1 MSELDLKEKFNFAE
15 LCKKIF
21 GKDGYA
27 SVLPNFEHR
36 PEQQEMAYCTAQAYS
51 SDMSILFEAG
61 TGVGKSLAYLIPG
74 IIAAVRY
81 NRQLV
86 VATHTIAL
94 QQQIVEKDLPRIR
107 MLFSNCAALEDCADF
122 KFSLLLG
129 RGNYLCPN
137 RLRRAL
143 SEKKELF
150 DTEES
155 KELDRIAEW
164 AISTRTGL
172 IDELNPPPNPEVW
185 NWVNADSSSCT
196 QKNCADGSCFYQN
209 ARREAASANIV
220 ILNHSLLFALLAA
233 GLGEENG
240 SRGVLFPNDML
251 VLDEAHL
258 VPNVATDAFGASL
271 SNAGILRELKRIYD
285 PKKRRGLITRDG
297 MSEHYDRQIVIDTI
311 ASCEEFFA
319 RIKKEFLINRDTVRI
334 TAPNWIDD
342 EFPRKL
348 ESLATLLDAFAM
360 NAKTDKLA
368 VEIRDYKRLIIGFK
382 NTLEDCIFLSENEN
396 SVYWVERSGKDGK
409 GAMLK
414 SAPLK
419 IAPILRKKIFSRQ
432 TSVIMTSA
440 TLAVSGNMS
449 GFVDKVGADEAE
461 TFICDSP
468 FDYDKNM
475 RAFIA
480 TDAPDLER
488 ETRRLDSEYISRVC
502 QKLCKKVRGGT
513 LILFTSYAD
522 LNKTAQY
529 LEENMP
535 ERKILVQGRLSR
547 SETVREFTVNGS
559 AILLGTDMFWTGI
572 DIPGERLCQVIVTRL
587 PFENPNH
594 PLIQARTDR
603 LLSEG
608 GKPFAEISLPAA
620 IIKFRQGIGRLIRSA
635 TDKGLVVVLD
645 SRITTKSYGKN
656 FVDAIPTCR
665 VERFSEDEIGT
676 LVTEAVEDLE
686 LSPRKN
692 RKLD

>member
-1 MSELDLKEKFNFAE
+1 MSEPTLQEKFDFAE

-27 SVLPNFEHR
+27 SILPNFEHR
-36 PEQQEMAYCTAQAYS
+36 PEQEEMAYCCAQAYS
-51 SDMSILFEAG
+51 SDMPILFEAG
-61 TGVGKSLAYLIPG
+61 TGVGKSLAYLIAG
-74 IIAAVRY
+74 IIAAIRF

-107 MLFSNCAALEDCADF
+107 MLFSNCSALEDCADF

-155 KELDRIAEW
+155 RELDRIAEW
-164 AISTRTGL
+164 AIYTKTGL
-172 IDELNPPPNPEVW
+172 VDELNPPPNPEVW

-196 QKNCADGSCFYQN
+196 QKNCGDSSCFYQN
-209 ARREAASANIV
+209 ARRETASADIV

-240 SRGVLFPNDML
+240 ARGVLFPNDML

-258 VPNVATDAFGASL
+258 VPNVASDAFGASL
-271 SNAGILRELKRIYD
+271 SNSGILRELKRIYD

-297 MSEHYDRQIVIDTI
+297 MAEYYDRQVVTDTI
-311 ASCEEFFA
+311 AACEEFFA

-334 TAPNWIDD
+334 TTPNWIDD

-348 ESLATLLDAFAM
+348 ESLASLLDAFAM

-368 VEIRDYKRLIIGFK
+368 AEIRDYKRLIVGFK
-382 NTLEDCIFLSENEN
+382 NTLEDCIFLSENDD
-396 SVYWVERSGKDGK
+396 SVYWVERTGKDGK
-409 GAMLK
+409 GATLK

-419 IAPILRKKIFSRQ
+419 IAPILRRKLFSRQ

-440 TLAVSGNMS
+440 TLAVGGDMS
-449 GFVDKVGADEAE
+449 GFVEKVGAEEAE
-461 TFICDSP
+461 TFICNSP
-468 FDYDKNM
+468 FNYDKNM

-480 TDAPDLER
+480 TDAPDLEK
-488 ETRRLDSEYISRVC
+488 ETRRLDSDYLSRVC
-502 QKLCKKVRGGT
+502 KKLCQTTRGGA
-513 LILFTSYAD
+513 LILFTSHAD
-522 LNKTAQY
+522 LNRTAQY

-535 ERKILVQGRLSR
+535 NRKILAQGKMSR
-547 SETVREFTVNGS
+547 SETVKAFIEDGS
-559 AILLGTDMFWTGI
+559 AILLGTDTFWTGI
-572 DIPGERLCQVIVTRL
+572 DIPGEKLSLVIVTRL

-594 PLIQARTDR
+594 PLIQARADR
-603 LLSEG
+603 VLSEG

-635 TDKGLVVVLD
+635 TDKGIVAVLD
-645 SRITTKSYGKN
+645 SRILTKGYGKN
-656 FVDAIPTCR
+656 FVDAIPTCH
-665 VERFSEDEIGT
+665 VERFSEDEIET
-676 LVTEAVEDLE
+676 LVVDSAKE
-686 LSPRKN
+686 LGIAPTKN

>member
-1 MSELDLKEKFNFAE
+1 MSEPTLQEKFDFAE

-27 SVLPNFEHR
+27 SILPNFEHR
-36 PEQQEMAYCTAQAYS
+36 PEQEEMAYCCAQAYS
-51 SDMSILFEAG
+51 SDMPILFEAG
-61 TGVGKSLAYLIPG
+61 TGVGKSLAYLIAG
-74 IIAAVRY
+74 IIAAVRF

-107 MLFSNCAALEDCADF
+107 MLFSNCGALEDCADF

-143 SEKKELF
+143 AEKKELF

-155 KELDRIAEW
+155 RELDRIAEW
-164 AISTRTGL
+164 AIYTKTGL
-172 IDELNPPPNPEVW
+172 VDELNPPPNPEVW

-196 QKNCADGSCFYQN
+196 QKNCGDGSCFYQN
-209 ARREAASANIV
+209 ARREAASADIV

-240 SRGVLFPNDML
+240 ARGVLFPNDML

-258 VPNVATDAFGASL
+258 VPNVASDAFGASL
-271 SNAGILRELKRIYD
+271 SNSGILRELKRIYD

-297 MSEHYDRQIVIDTI
+297 MAEYYDRQVVTDTI
-311 ASCEEFFA
+311 AACEEFFA

-334 TAPNWIDD
+334 TTPNWIDD

-348 ESLATLLDAFAM
+348 ESLANLLDAFAM

-368 VEIRDYKRLIIGFK
+368 AEIRDYKRLIVGFK
-382 NTLEDCIFLSENEN
+382 NTLEDCIFLSENDD

-409 GAMLK
+409 GATLK

-419 IAPILRKKIFSRQ
+419 IAPILRRKLFSRQ

-440 TLAVSGNMS
+440 TLAVGGDMS
-449 GFVDKVGADEAE
+449 GFVEKVGAEEAE
-461 TFICDSP
+461 TFICNSP
-468 FDYDKNM
+468 FDYDHHM

-480 TDAPDLER
+480 TDAPDLEK
-488 ETRRLDSEYISRVC
+488 ETRRLDSDYLSRVC
-502 QKLCKKVRGGT
+502 KKLCQTTRGGA
-513 LILFTSYAD
+513 LILFTSHAD
-522 LNKTAQY
+522 LNRTAQY

-535 ERKILVQGRLSR
+535 NRKILAQGKMSR
-547 SETVREFTVNGS
+547 SETVKAFLEDGS
-559 AILLGTDMFWTGI
+559 AILLGTDTFWTGI
-572 DIPGERLCQVIVTRL
+572 DIPGEKLSLVILTRL

-594 PLIQARTDR
+594 PLIQARADR
-603 LLSEG
+603 VLSEG

-620 IIKFRQGIGRLIRSA
+620 IIKFRQGVGRLIRSA
-635 TDKGLVVVLD
+635 TDKGIVVVLD
-645 SRITTKSYGKN
+645 SRIVTKGYGKN

-665 VERFSEDEIGT
+665 VERFSEDEIET
-676 LVTEAVEDLE
+676 LVADSAKE
-686 LSPRKN
+686 LGIAPIKKSKT
-692 RKLD
+692 